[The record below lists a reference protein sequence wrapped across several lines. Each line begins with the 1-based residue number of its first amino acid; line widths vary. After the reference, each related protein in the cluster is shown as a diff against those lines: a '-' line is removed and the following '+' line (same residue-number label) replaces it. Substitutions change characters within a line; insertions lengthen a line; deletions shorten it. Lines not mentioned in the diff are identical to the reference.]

1 MENAKSDLNE
11 SRTEKAKHRDYA
23 IRHIKNAMQK
33 ALEKS
38 EAD

>member
-23 IRHIKNAMQK
+23 IRRIKNAMQK
-33 ALEKS
+33 ALEKGG
-38 EAD
+38 AD